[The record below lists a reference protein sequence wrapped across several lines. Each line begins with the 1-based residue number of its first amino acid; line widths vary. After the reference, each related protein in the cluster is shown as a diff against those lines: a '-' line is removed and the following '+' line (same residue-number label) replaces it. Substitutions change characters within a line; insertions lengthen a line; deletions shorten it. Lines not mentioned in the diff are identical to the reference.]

1 VDYQEVE
8 RLAGLGESETVEYK
22 RGTGQLGSAAKSLC
36 GFLNTAGG
44 QVLIGVGSDGRIL
57 GQLVSDS
64 TMQEIGN
71 TLSRFEPAAPVD
83 IERVALPDADLE
95 VIVLSVPARSDL
107 VPFTY
112 DGRPY
117 RRLGSSTERM
127 PQEQYQQLLL
137 QRAHG
142 RHRWENRRAEGVKLA
157 DLDTEEILRTLRV
170 GREAGRLP
178 ESTVGSAEEI
188 LEKLQLR
195 VEGHLLNAAVA
206 LFGAFD
212 TTPGLAADFPQ
223 SLLQMAR
230 FKGTSKT
237 EFLDQ
242 RQLHGHCFKILD
254 EAMLFLRRHLPVA
267 GRIQPGLFERVD
279 EPLFPVEALR
289 EALVNAVCHRDYAL
303 SGGSVRVA
311 IYDDRLEIWSDGGLP
326 PGIALE
332 DLKRRHSSKPR
343 NPLLADVLFRRGLI
357 ERWGR
362 GTERIVELCLRAGHP
377 EPEFLEEGGAVAVRF
392 LPSGYIA
399 PHSVTH
405 NLTSRQRE
413 ILQTLAGG
421 EELPLRAIL
430 ESLAD
435 PPSKRTVQKDLGL
448 LRDLGLVDSLGWGQG
463 ARYRLVQS

>member
-1 VDYQEVE
+1 MDFEDVE

-22 RGTGQLGSAAKSLC
+22 RGTGQLARAAESLC
-36 GFLNTAGG
+36 AFLNTSGG
-44 QVLIGVGSDGRIL
+44 HVLIGVGDDGRVL
-57 GQLVSDS
+57 GQLVSE
-64 TMQEIGN
+64 TTQQNVGN
-71 TLSRFEPAAPVD
+71 ALTKFEPAAPVTVD
-83 IERVALPDADLE
+83 QVPIPGTDRE
-95 VIVLSVPARSDL
+95 VLVLQAPKRSDL

-142 RHRWENRRAEGVKLA
+142 RHRWENRRAEGVMLA
-157 DLDTEEILRTLRV
+157 DLDTEEILRTLRI

-178 ESTVGSAEEI
+178 ESTVGSPDEI

-195 VEGHLLNAAVA
+195 VDGGLLNAAVA

-212 TTPGLAADFPQ
+212 TTTGLAADFPQ
-223 SLLQMAR
+223 CLLQMAR

-242 RQLHGHCFKILD
+242 RQLHGNCLQMLD

-279 EPLFPVEALR
+279 EPLFPIEALR

-303 SGGSVRVA
+303 TGGSVRVA
-311 IYDDRLEIWSDGGLP
+311 IYDDRLEIWSDGDLP
-326 PGIALE
+326 PGIAIE
-332 DLKRRHSSKPR
+332 DLKRLHSSRPR

-362 GTERIVELCLRAGHP
+362 GTQRIVELCLRAGHP
-377 EPEFLEEGGAVAVRF
+377 EPEFVEEGGSVAVRF

-421 EELPLRAIL
+421 QELPLRAIL
-430 ESLAD
+430 EALNN
-435 PPSKRTVQKDLGL
+435 PPSKRTVQKDLLL
-448 LRDLGLVDSLGWGQG
+448 LRDLGLVDSLGWGRG